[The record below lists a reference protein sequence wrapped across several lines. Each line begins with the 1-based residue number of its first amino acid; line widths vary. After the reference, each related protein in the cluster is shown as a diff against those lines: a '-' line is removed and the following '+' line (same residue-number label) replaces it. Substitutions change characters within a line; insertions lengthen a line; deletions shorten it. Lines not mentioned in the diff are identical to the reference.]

1 MAKFGGVVL
10 VGLASAFA
18 MACTQAPGQ
27 GGGQAGSGLQ
37 APLTPPGMTAAQ
49 AGAYCSRLARMYGE
63 YVASVGGYLGG
74 VPAGG
79 EGADLDTRV
88 AIANCQDG
96 NYAAGIPVLQQKLR
110 DARVTV
116 PPPPNVG

>member
-1 MAKFGGVVL
+1 MAKLGGMVL
-10 VGLASAFA
+10 GALASL
-18 MACTQAPGQ
+18 MAACNAPGGGQ

-37 APLTPPGMTAAQ
+37 PAAPPPGMTAAQ
-49 AGAYCSRLARMYGE
+49 AGAYCSRLASMYGE
-63 YVASVGGYLGG
+63 YVANVGAYLGG
-74 VPAGG
+74 IAAGG
-79 EGADLDTRV
+79 EPADLDARV

-116 PPPPNVG
+116 PPPPPG